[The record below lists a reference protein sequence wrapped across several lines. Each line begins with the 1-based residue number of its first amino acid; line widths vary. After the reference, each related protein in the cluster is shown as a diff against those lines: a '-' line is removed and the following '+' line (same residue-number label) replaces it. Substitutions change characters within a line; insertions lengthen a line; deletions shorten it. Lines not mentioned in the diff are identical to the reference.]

1 MKKSQQGFSLITA
14 LFLIVVVSL
23 LVAVGVRIGLGSQQT
38 LDGELLGAR
47 ALAAA
52 DAGIEWAAHRALVD
66 NTCASTTLNLSEAA
80 LQGFRVDVTCSA
92 IAHTVGAD
100 TIQVYALESFAAFGV
115 YGQPGYTSR
124 RVRAQF
130 TKGDT

>member
-1 MKKSQQGFSLITA
+1 MKKVQQGFSLITA

-52 DAGIEWAAHRALVD
+52 NAGIEWAAQRALFD
-66 NTCASTTLNLSEAA
+66 GTCTSTTLNLSEAA
-80 LQGFRVDVTCSA
+80 LQGFRVDVSCSV
-92 IAHTVGAD
+92 IAHSVGSSTV
-100 TIQVYALESFAAFGV
+100 QVFALDSFAAFGA

-130 TKGDT
+130 TAGDT